1 MDGVSKRPVAAQIE
15 VMGSVSAQRMARR
28 DLGPTAIRLVN
39 DFILATLALAIVYFL
54 RFRALTSLVPAPG
67 TPEASYYWAAAFPL
81 AGCLILVFIFT
92 GVYRDRRPSWFVD
105 ELFAVWGA
113 TILAG
118 LVVLAATSLYRDQ
131 LLNYSRLTFTLWL
144 VTASLLIG
152 AGRYVIRR
160 KERKQL
166 AQGVGAQRTLVVG
179 QGRLAQLL
187 IDRILMF
194 PDCGYRI
201 VGSVVRGE
209 HPAPAGAPVLGHL
222 DEIRQIA
229 LDYNVNAVFIAD
241 SSATQQQI
249 AELAGILAD
258 VSADI
263 HVVPRAADVIAHS
276 PVAVELAGLP
286 VFRLK
291 RSLDRNPMQLT
302 AKRSVDIVL
311 SGLGLVCLSP
321 VLLVLAVA
329 IRITSAGP
337 ALIHQERVGLGGRPF
352 LMHKFRSMRVDAEVS
367 SGPVWAAPA
376 DPRRTAV
383 GKLIRRFSLDELP
396 QLWNVLVGEMS
407 LVGPRPERPLFVD
420 QFTATL
426 PNYRERLRLRPG
438 LTGWAQ
444 LNDLRGLTPIEQ
456 RLMYD
461 LFYVERWSIT
471 FDLKIIITTAFR
483 VATHKN
489 AS

>member
-1 MDGVSKRPVAAQIE
+1 MDGVSKRPLVAQIE
-15 VMGSVSAQRMARR
+15 VMGPISGQRFARR
-28 DLGPTAIRLVN
+28 DLGPAAIRLVN
-39 DFILATLALAIVYFL
+39 DVTLANVALAIVYFL
-54 RFRALTSLVPAPG
+54 RFRALTSLIPAPG
-67 TPEASYYWAAAFPL
+67 APEASYYWAAAFPL

-113 TILAG
+113 TVLAG

-131 LLNYSRLTFTLWL
+131 LLNYSRLTFALWL

-152 AGRYVIRR
+152 TGRYVIRR
-160 KERKQL
+160 KERKQFSH
-166 AQGVGAQRTLVVG
+166 GGGAQRTLVVG

-209 HPAPAGAPVLGHL
+209 HPAPDGAPVLGHL

-229 LDYNVNAVFIAD
+229 LDHRVNAVFIAD
-241 SSATQQQI
+241 SSASQEQI

-258 VSADI
+258 VPADI
-263 HVVPRAADVIAHS
+263 HIVPRAADVLSYS
-276 PVAVELAGLP
+276 PLAVELAGLP
-286 VFRLK
+286 MFKLK
-291 RSLDRNPMQLT
+291 RTLDRNPMQLA
-302 AKRSVDIVL
+302 AKRAIDITL

-321 VLLVLAVA
+321 VLLILSLA
-329 IRITSAGP
+329 IRTTSAGP

-352 LMHKFRSMRVDAEVS
+352 LMHKFRSMKVDAEVN
-367 SGPVWAAPA
+367 SGPIWAAPA
-376 DPRRTAV
+376 DPRRTGV
-383 GKLIRRFSLDELP
+383 GRFIRRFSLDELA

-444 LNDLRGLTPIEQ
+444 LNDLRGLTPVEQ
-456 RLMYD
+456 RLIYD
-461 LFYVERWSIT
+461 LFYIEHWSIA
-471 FDLKIIITTAFR
+471 FDLKIILTTAFR
-483 VATHKN
+483 VTTHKN